1 MDQKSGEW
9 GMGNFKS
16 YATYLGRVIWE
27 NSPFLFPPIILRYL
41 QKSGDSGNIAKL
53 ASPIRGMGNSE
64 KLIIDY
70 PYYCCVAGYY
80 RYYR

>member
-16 YATYLGRVIWE
+16 YATYLGRVIWA

-41 QKSGDSGNIAKL
+41 QKKWGFGKYRKISFPDSGNGEW
-53 ASPIRGMGNSE
+53 GMGNSE

-70 PYYCCVAGYY
+70 P
-80 RYYR
+80 

>member
-16 YATYLGRVIWE
+16 YATYLGRVIWA

-41 QKSGDSGNIAKL
+41 QKKWGFGKYRKI
-53 ASPIRGMGNSE
+53 PRFGEWGMGNSE

-70 PYYCCVAGYY
+70 P
-80 RYYR
+80 